1 MTQNEVIRNLFVGD
15 DFYKEEEFNFVI
27 DLREWNPEHTF
38 LEEDYQ
44 YIAGIIHTISIFHEP
59 HSGGKVLVHC
69 HGGMDRSPFVV
80 ALYLHV
86 YKKIPPIEAYELVKK
101 RRPETIIHDDW
112 MKKYLQWIEKV
123 GNQSPIVRC

>member
-1 MTQNEVIRNLFVGD
+1 MTQNEIIRNLFVGD
-15 DFYKEEEFNFVI
+15 DLHNEEEFNVVI
-27 DLREWNPEHTF
+27 DLREWDAEKTF
-38 LEEDYQ
+38 MDGDYQ
-44 YIAGIIHTISIFHEP
+44 HIADIVRTMNNFISE
-59 HSGGKVLVHC
+59 GKILVHC

-112 MKKYLQWIEKV
+112 MSKYLQWRKKGI
-123 GNQSPIVRC
+123 SS